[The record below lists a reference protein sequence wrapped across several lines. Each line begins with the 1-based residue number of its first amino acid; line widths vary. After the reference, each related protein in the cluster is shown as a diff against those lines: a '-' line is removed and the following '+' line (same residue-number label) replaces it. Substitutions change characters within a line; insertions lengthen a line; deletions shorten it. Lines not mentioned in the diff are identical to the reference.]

1 MQARRYFL
9 EPLMKKIFFAIPC
22 GDFYT
27 IQNKIIDDICTNHN
41 VNKIVIEEKSK
52 TDYLWEDIITEIES
66 SDLFVSDISSRSPN
80 IVIELGYALRGKS
93 KDNIGIFV
101 SKNIDVFSDIKG
113 IKFQEYR
120 SYSEFAELLEKW
132 INEKLYVSNSDFKRT
147 TLNIPKFHEEFKD
160 LSKFIRL
167 WDTPPSC
174 QYNLEFDGLHYTDS
188 HMPIMSNH
196 LALLRNYSF
205 EFKAKI
211 LSNAVGWI
219 IKGTR
224 RYNDI
229 TPQFCLM
236 FNIGVSR
243 DLMPH
248 IFNRTNIHPMS
259 HFHPLNSLAK
269 KIEKSID
276 NSSFYNIKTTVN
288 GDLVEIYF
296 EGTQV
301 FSHTFGTH
309 PDEKDLYNF
318 SPKHGQVGF
327 RCHPGEEAVIRDVNI
342 EIK

>member
-1 MQARRYFL
+1 
-9 EPLMKKIFFAIPC
+9 MKRIFFAIPC

-27 IQNKIIDDICTNHN
+27 IQNKIIDDICKNYN

-52 TDYLWEDIITEIES
+52 TDYLWKDITNEIKS
-66 SDLFVSDISSRSPN
+66 SDLFVCDISSMSPN
-80 IVIELGYALRGKS
+80 IVIELGYALKEKRR

-113 IKFQEYR
+113 IKYQEYR
-120 SYSEFAELLEKW
+120 SYSEFAELLERW
-132 INEKLYVSNSDFKRT
+132 INEKLYKSNSNYKRT

-174 QYNLEFDGLHYTDS
+174 QYSLKCDGLHYSYS

-196 LALLRNYSF
+196 LGLLQNYSF

-224 RYNDI
+224 GYNDI

-236 FNIGVSR
+236 FNVGVGGE
-243 DLMPH
+243 LMPH
-248 IFNRTNIHPMS
+248 IFNRTNIHPID
-259 HFHPLNSLAK
+259 HYHRLCPLAT
-269 KIEKSID
+269 KIGKSID
-276 NSSFYNIKTTVN
+276 KTTFYDIKTTVS

-296 EGTQV
+296 ERSKV

-309 PDEKDLYNF
+309 PKEKDLYNF

-327 RCHPGEEAVIRDVNI
+327 RCHQYEEAVIRDVNI
-342 EIK
+342 EIIK